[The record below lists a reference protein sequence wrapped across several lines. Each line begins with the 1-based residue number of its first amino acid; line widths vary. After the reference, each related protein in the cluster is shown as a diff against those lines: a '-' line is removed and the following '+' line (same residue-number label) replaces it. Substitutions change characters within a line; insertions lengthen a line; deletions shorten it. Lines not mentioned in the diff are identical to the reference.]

1 MEQYPDD
8 ADGAVLKLLEA
19 RGVDLSLPLVIEFDA
34 YAPDEEAANNIL
46 RELESLGRIAEIGFD
61 PGEPDEDGK
70 IDPEDL
76 EFGPSWTVTL
86 KHTMVP
92 VYSTL
97 ISMQQFIDG
106 IARKHGGRADGWGVL
121 T

>member
-1 MEQYPDD
+1 MEQFPDD
-8 ADGAVLKLLEA
+8 ADGAVLKRLKA
-19 RGVDLSLPLVIEFDA
+19 RGIDLSLPLVIEFDA
-34 YAPDEEAANNIL
+34 YAPDGEAANNIL
-46 RELESLGRIAEIGFD
+46 SELESLGWSAEIDFD

-97 ISMQQFIDG
+97 ISMQRIIDDV
-106 IARKHGGRADGWGVL
+106 AKKHGGRADGWGVL